1 MNRAANHVEEQE
13 TYDVVV
19 IGGGI
24 NGTAALRELARAGYR
39 TLLAEVDDFASGAS
53 GRSSRMLHCGLRY
66 FETEHPV
73 FDVIRHPLRFA
84 RAADMARQAML
95 ARTELAED
103 EGVASRAI
111 ELSFPVW
118 QDGPFPR
125 WQLDLGI
132 RLLGLLG
139 PGDPPLDRRVRTA
152 EEARQHPIGKH
163 LRAQGSLRGMVSV
176 REYLFGAPER
186 LCVDNAV
193 DAEAHGAD
201 ICLQTRA
208 EIRERDAGSLW
219 RVALENVATG
229 AFREVRARTVL
240 NMAGTWADDVGAF
253 GKRLVRGT
261 KGAHIIIRLPSG
273 YADRGIATLH
283 RGGHPFYGL
292 PLGEDRFYFGPT
304 ETLFDGDAHDIRVEE
319 EDLEFLLGETNHLLP
334 GLNLTR
340 ADIEQCWAGVRP
352 LTHDADRP
360 MGARERTVHD
370 LGGNGFDN
378 VLAMTA
384 GPVMSHRSAGREMLA
399 RVRSKIGGPQR
410 AAARTPQVPG
420 DNQTDAEVR
429 AVTKEHAHDLHG
441 VLVQRTG
448 AVWKGLVSPERV
460 AATAEKLALLF
471 GWDAERKH
479 LEVATFLARQERE
492 FGPPSG
498 AKAQRRTPDQIDND
512 TAGQHHQRSSIC

>member
-1 MNRAANHVEEQE
+1 MKRAANRAEEQE

-19 IGGGI
+19 IGGGV
-24 NGTAALRELARAGYR
+24 NGTAALRELTRAGYR

-73 FDVIRHPLRFA
+73 WDIIRHPLRFA

-95 ARTELAED
+95 ARTELAGD
-103 EGVASRAI
+103 ETVATRAI

-118 QDGPFPR
+118 DDGPYPR

-139 PGDPPLDRRVRTA
+139 PSDPPLDRRVRNA
-152 EEARQHPIGKH
+152 EEARHHPIGKH
-163 LRAQGSLRGMVSV
+163 LRDQDTLRGMVSV

-208 EIRERDAGSLW
+208 EIRERDAVSLW
-219 RVALENVATG
+219 RVALEDVETG
-229 AFREVRARTVL
+229 DFREVRARTVL
-240 NMAGTWADDVGAF
+240 NMAGTWADDVGTF

-261 KGAHIIIRLPSG
+261 KGAHIILRLPAG
-273 YADRGIATLH
+273 YANRGIATLH
-283 RGGHPFYGL
+283 RRGYPFYGL
-292 PLGEDRFYFGPT
+292 PLGDDRYYFGPT
-304 ETLFDGDAHDIRVEE
+304 ETLFDGDAHDIRVEA
-319 EDLEFLLGETNHLLP
+319 EDLEFLIGETNHLLP

-352 LTHDADRP
+352 LTHDPDRP

-370 LGGNGFDN
+370 LADKGFDN

-399 RVRSKIGGPQR
+399 RVRSKIGSPQR
-410 AAARTPQVPG
+410 AAVRTPQGPG
-420 DNQTDAEVR
+420 DNQADAEVR

-448 AVWKGLVSPERV
+448 AVWEGLLGPERV
-460 AATAEKLALLF
+460 GRTAEKLAPLF
-471 GWDAERKH
+471 GWDAGRTQR
-479 LEVATFLARQERE
+479 EVTAFLARQERE
-492 FGPPSG
+492 FGPPDG
-498 AKAQRRTPDQIDND
+498 ADTTLR
-512 TAGQHHQRSSIC
+512 TAGSDR